1 MKLALHILCSCRSQF
16 LCVTDCDKDSIILQ
30 EGETSAYRWVTR
42 NELISMKKEELV
54 TERMQGFI
62 DELKSSDTSN

>member
-1 MKLALHILCSCRSQF
+1 M
-16 LCVTDCDKDSIILQ
+16 TDCDKDSIILQ

-62 DELKSSDTSN
+62 DKLKSSDTSN